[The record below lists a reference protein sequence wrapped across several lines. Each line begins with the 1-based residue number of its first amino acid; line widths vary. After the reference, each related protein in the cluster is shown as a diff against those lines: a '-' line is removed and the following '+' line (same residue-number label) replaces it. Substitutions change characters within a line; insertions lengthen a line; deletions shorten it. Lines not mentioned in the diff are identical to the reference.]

1 MPNYDGFHII
11 LVSFLVPNKAPKAL
25 TVFFNCFLVS
35 EAKSKMNISTKPAT
49 VPNPVRFQANKQPFQ
64 AQPESPNT
72 QQTRQKNAIPTTLG
86 KSLLAGLAAFNI
98 LPVAI
103 PAGLVMT
110 QATSVV
116 RAEDKKEV
124 TSKVV
129 AVTDDNFEKEVLQ
142 SDTPVIIKFGA
153 EWCGPCRRMDPEM
166 DKLSIQNKYDKKLK
180 VARLDIDKSPKM
192 KEKYGITSVP
202 TTFVFKKDKDAK
214 EATQK
219 ERISGYMDEAN
230 LEKIVDKYIDQ

>member
-1 MPNYDGFHII
+1 MNLSKIQ
-11 LVSFLVPNKAPKAL
+11 VPRQSA
-25 TVFFNCFLVS
+25 VFFQ
-35 EAKSKMNISTKPAT
+35 EK
-49 VPNPVRFQANKQPFQ
+49 KQPVK
-64 AQPESPNT
+64 AQI
-72 QQTRQKNAIPTTLG
+72 NAPVQNHLQHTSIG
-86 KSLLAGLAAFNI
+86 KTLLAGLSALNV
-98 LPVAI
+98 LPAAI
-103 PAGLVMT
+103 PVGLVMT

-129 AVTDDNFEKEVLQ
+129 TVNDDNFEKEVLQ

-166 DKLSIQNKYDKKLK
+166 DKLSLKEKYDKKLK

-192 KEKYGITSVP
+192 KEKYGISSVP

-219 ERISGYMDEAN
+219 ETIIGYMDAAN
-230 LEKIVDKYIDQ
+230 LEKIADKYVENK

>member
-1 MPNYDGFHII
+1 MNLSKIQVPRQSAVFFQGKKQPVKAHI
-11 LVSFLVPNKAPKAL
+11 KAPVQNHL
-25 TVFFNCFLVS
+25 QHTS
-35 EAKSKMNISTKPAT
+35 I
-49 VPNPVRFQANKQPFQ
+49 
-64 AQPESPNT
+64 
-72 QQTRQKNAIPTTLG
+72 G
-86 KSLLAGLAAFNI
+86 KTLLAGLSALNV
-98 LPVAI
+98 LPAAI
-103 PAGLVMT
+103 PVGLVMT

-129 AVTDDNFEKEVLQ
+129 AVNDDNFEKEVLQ

-166 DKLSIQNKYDKKLK
+166 DKLSLKEKYDKKLK

-192 KEKYGITSVP
+192 KEKYGISSVP

-219 ERISGYMDEAN
+219 ETIIGYMDAAN
-230 LEKIVDKYIDQ
+230 LEKIADKYVENK